1 MNLWKYIQGD
11 KKGRD
16 AHRIEREAL
25 EDPFLQDA
33 LDGFDAVKDNHIER
47 IETLQRQVTIASRSS
62 KRHLFSKWSIAA
74 SILLLISVGGYLFFT
89 NKGEDKTLIAQQT
102 HDTEIPEQILIQE
115 EREDVKSVEEKS
127 VQPPIIKAKEENKIK
142 EGNKKRETPQIV
154 QEISLSEAEE
164 MLVADASIQSDTIIF
179 IPMDELNALAAVK
192 QTSPMQDSNLVRI
205 RGKVT
210 DDNGEPL
217 IGASIVQKGTTNGA
231 VSDMDGIFELKVKDP
246 KGLTIQYIGY
256 ETLEI
261 PAVRISDSMNIALHE
276 NTAMLEEV
284 VVVGYTIQ
292 RKADV
297 TSSVSVI
304 EKENKKAKKSEP
316 VIGGKAYENYLKE
329 NQIQPIDESGK
340 PVKGKVKLS
349 FHVNEQ
355 GRPENITVEKSLND
369 SANAEAIRLIEEG
382 PDWTWSDKKA
392 NITIQF

>member
-1 MNLWKYIQGD
+1 ML
-11 KKGRD
+11 
-16 AHRIEREAL
+16 
-25 EDPFLQDA
+25 F
-33 LDGFDAVKDNHIER
+33 
-47 IETLQRQVTIASRSS
+47 RS
-62 KRHLFSKWSIAA
+62 
-74 SILLLISVGGYLFFT
+74 
-89 NKGEDKTLIAQQT
+89 
-102 HDTEIPEQILIQE
+102 
-115 EREDVKSVEEKS
+115 
-127 VQPPIIKAKEENKIK
+127 
-142 EGNKKRETPQIV
+142 
-154 QEISLSEAEE
+154 
-164 MLVADASIQSDTIIF
+164 
-179 IPMDELNALAAVK
+179 
-192 QTSPMQDSNLVRI
+192 
-205 RGKVT
+205 
-210 DDNGEPL
+210 
-217 IGASIVQKGTTNGA
+217 
-231 VSDMDGIFELKVKDP
+231 DGIFELKVKDP